1 MLFCEIPPLGSVANL
16 SPPSG
21 YPIRGLF
28 CYGFRAY
35 AGILLVEPF

>member
-1 MLFCEIPPLGSVANL
+1 MLFCEIPPLGFAARL
-16 SPPSG
+16 SHPLG

-28 CYGFRAY
+28 CSGFWAY